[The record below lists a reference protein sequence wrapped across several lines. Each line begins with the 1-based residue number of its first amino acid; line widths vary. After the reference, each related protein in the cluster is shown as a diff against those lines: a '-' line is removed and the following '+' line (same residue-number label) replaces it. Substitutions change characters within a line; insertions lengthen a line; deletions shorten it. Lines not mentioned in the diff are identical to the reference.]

1 VIYRLIIIISLLYL
15 KISFGQSLVIN
26 EFMSSNSETIQ
37 DWQGDFPD
45 WIELYNPGS
54 EPINLEGFGLSDKLS
69 DTAIWNFPSIII
81 NPDTFLLV
89 FASDKDTIID
99 DELHTN
105 FKISQEGEDLVL
117 FSPED
122 AQLHHIAPVFVPKDN
137 SFSCIPDGDKDRM
150 KMSFPTPG
158 LYNKEIYLINSSHH
172 SGFYRDAVSLQLSSS
187 NSNTEIRYTLD
198 GSLPNP
204 GSRLY
209 LTEIILDIT
218 NYESPPISQIPT
230 TPLEGPWQLEQFIWK
245 EPLNVKK
252 AHIIRYALF
261 SEGERVSQNYT
272 QTFFI
277 GDELYERYNFPVF
290 SLVTDSL
297 NLFQYDTGI
306 YIPGVKFE
314 EIGWQWYPYG
324 NYRERGRDWERISH
338 ISFFEENRNLIFETN
353 SGIRV
358 RGSGSACNPQKSLGI
373 YFRNEY
379 GVNKIDYQIFE
390 DSNVQ
395 FFKRLILRSSGNDM
409 LKTHF
414 RDAVLTELLKPLDLE
429 LQNFR
434 PAILF
439 INGEYWGIHGIRE
452 KLDEYYIT

>member
-1 VIYRLIIIISLLYL
+1 VSAFL
-15 KISFGQSLVIN
+15 KIIH
-26 EFMSSNSETIQ
+26 
-37 DWQGDFPD
+37 
-45 WIELYNPGS
+45 
-54 EPINLEGFGLSDKLS
+54 K
-69 DTAIWNFPSIII
+69 
-81 NPDTFLLV
+81 
-89 FASDKDTIID
+89 
-99 DELHTN
+99 H
-105 FKISQEGEDLVL
+105 
-117 FSPED
+117 
-122 AQLHHIAPVFVPKDN
+122 
-137 SFSCIPDGDKDRM
+137 
-150 KMSFPTPG
+150 
-158 LYNKEIYLINSSHH
+158 
-172 SGFYRDAVSLQLSSS
+172 
-187 NSNTEIRYTLD
+187 
-198 GSLPNP
+198 
-204 GSRLY
+204 
-209 LTEIILDIT
+209 
-218 NYESPPISQIPT
+218 
-230 TPLEGPWQLEQFIWK
+230 
-245 EPLNVKK
+245 
-252 AHIIRYALF
+252 
-261 SEGERVSQNYT
+261 
-272 QTFFI
+272 FFI